1 MQRDLDDVRPMA
13 RSPILLS
20 REAQLLLLTAS
31 ASPDTTALASLLSA
45 GIDWGGLCDLAQ
57 RERAAS
63 IVWRQ
68 LQRLGSIEPPSTR
81 DGGVRPLATLSA
93 APNLHLQH
101 LLPRNLPAL
110 AA

>member
-1 MQRDLDDVRPMA
+1 MQRDLDGVRPMA

-31 ASPDTTALASLLSA
+31 ASPDATALASLLSV
-45 GIDWGGLCDLAQ
+45 GIDWAGLCDLAQ

-68 LQRLGSIEPPSTR
+68 LQRLGAIEPPSPR
-81 DGGVRPLATLSA
+81 GGGVRELATFS
-93 APNLHLQH
+93 PGPMHPPQ
-101 LLPRNLPAL
+101 PR
-110 AA
+110 

>member
-1 MQRDLDDVRPMA
+1 MQRDLENVRPMA

-31 ASPDTTALASLLSA
+31 ASPDATALASLLSA
-45 GIDWGGLCDLAQ
+45 GIDWAGLCDLAQ

-68 LQRLGSIEPPSTR
+68 LQRLGAIEPPPPR
-81 DGGVRPLATLSA
+81 GGGVRPLATVSA
-93 APNLHLQH
+93 APMAPSPHRV
-101 LLPRNLPAL
+101 PRD
-110 AA
+110 

>member
-1 MQRDLDDVRPMA
+1 MQRDLDDVRTMA

-45 GIDWGGLCDLAQ
+45 GIDWAGLCDLAQ

-63 IVWRQ
+63 I
-68 LQRLGSIEPPSTR
+68 
-81 DGGVRPLATLSA
+81 GG
-93 APNLHLQH
+93 
-101 LLPRNLPAL
+101 AL
-110 AA
+110 AIRSTPGSGTALEVVLRT